1 MSHLLF
7 NKVLRP
13 VWGVL
18 PVCLFAFLPLNAQKV
33 QVVNPKVNVGKTGFE
48 VPVTATF
55 ELKATGSRH
64 IHIEE
69 VKPDCGCTKVEYPR
83 KNISHGQTFT
93 VSMTYDAR
101 MLGHFH
107 KEAAVYVKGSD
118 EPVWLVMEG
127 VVLADLKDYSK
138 TYPYAFGEL
147 LADLDNVEFD
157 DVNKGDY
164 PEVVIN
170 VLNNGEQPMMP
181 NVLHLPPY
189 LTAFATP
196 ETLEPGKPGKVILT
210 LNSQNVHDFGLTQ
223 TAVYLAEN
231 LGDKVNSNIELPV
244 SVVLLP
250 NTTGFE
256 GTNKQYAPKMRLSAD
271 SLILG
276 MVGGKMQKNGTIML
290 TNEGRLPLK
299 ISSLQMFTQG
309 MKVTLGKQE
318 LQPGESAKLKVTVT
332 DRNQLLKA
340 RQKPRVLM
348 ITNDPDHAKVAIAVH
363 CQ

>member
-107 KEAAVYVKGSD
+107 KEAAVYVK
-118 EPVWLVMEG
+118 
-127 VVLADLKDYSK
+127 
-138 TYPYAFGEL
+138 YPAYRSAFGWSSD
-147 LADLDNVEFD
+147 AFRSSSASSS
-157 DVNKGDY
+157 
-164 PEVVIN
+164 
-170 VLNNGEQPMMP
+170 QPPIMP
-181 NVLHLPPY
+181 
-189 LTAFATP
+189 
-196 ETLEPGKPGKVILT
+196 
-210 LNSQNVHDFGLTQ
+210 
-223 TAVYLAEN
+223 
-231 LGDKVNSNIELPV
+231 
-244 SVVLLP
+244 
-250 NTTGFE
+250 
-256 GTNKQYAPKMRLSAD
+256 
-271 SLILG
+271 
-276 MVGGKMQKNGTIML
+276 
-290 TNEGRLPLK
+290 
-299 ISSLQMFTQG
+299 
-309 MKVTLGKQE
+309 
-318 LQPGESAKLKVTVT
+318 
-332 DRNQLLKA
+332 
-340 RQKPRVLM
+340 
-348 ITNDPDHAKVAIAVH
+348 
-363 CQ
+363 